1 MGLMGLVRVKV
12 LFGDA
17 ERRRVEEVVF
27 LADTGAYFSII
38 PRSLAEKFQ
47 IEALAK
53 TELTLADKRR
63 VEAGVSLA
71 YFKLL
76 DREGV
81 FQIAIMECP
90 EPILGVTVFEGL
102 GVKIDPAT
110 GKLEYS
116 RPYGLSAI

>member
-1 MGLMGLVRVKV
+1 MLGLMGLVRVNV

-17 ERRRVEEVVF
+17 ERKRVEEVVF
-27 LADTGAYFSII
+27 LADTGAYFPII
-38 PRSLAEKFQ
+38 PSSLAEKFQ

-53 TELTLADKRR
+53 KELTLADKRR

-71 YFKLL
+71 YL

-81 FQIAIMECP
+81 FQIAMMECP

>member
-1 MGLMGLVRVKV
+1 MGLVRVRA

-17 ERRRVEEVVF
+17 NRRRVEEVLF

-38 PRSLAEKFQ
+38 PPSLAKDFQ
-47 IEALAK
+47 IEALTK
-53 TELTLADKRR
+53 TELTLADNRR

-71 YFKLL
+71 YFKLM
-76 DREGV
+76 DREGI
-81 FQIAIMECP
+81 FQIAIMESP
-90 EPILGVTVFEGL
+90 EPILGITVFEGL
-102 GVKIDPAT
+102 GIKIDPAT

>member
-1 MGLMGLVRVKV
+1 MGLVRVKA

-17 ERRRVEEVVF
+17 ERKMVEEVLF
-27 LADTGAYFSII
+27 LADTGAYFPII
-38 PRSLAEKFQ
+38 PQSLAEKFH

-53 TELTLADKRR
+53 TELTLADKRG

-81 FQIAIMECP
+81 FQIAIMDCP

-110 GKLEYS
+110 GKLQHS